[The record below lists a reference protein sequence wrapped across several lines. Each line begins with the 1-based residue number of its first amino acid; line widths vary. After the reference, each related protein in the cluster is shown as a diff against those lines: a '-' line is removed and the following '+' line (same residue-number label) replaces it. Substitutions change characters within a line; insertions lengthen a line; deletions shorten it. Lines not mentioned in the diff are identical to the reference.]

1 VDDLTRGIDSL
12 LAVATVAA
20 LAPFMSA
27 LVPGNR
33 VPQVVVLIL
42 GGVLIGPQVLGLA
55 ETVTID
61 LFSNVGLGFVFLLA
75 GYELEPRMFRE
86 RSGRLAVL
94 GWFVTLGLALTL
106 TGALA
111 AAGLVSAF
119 VPVALAFTTTA
130 LGIIAPF
137 LRERSMLDG
146 PFGRYVIAAGVTGEL
161 LPIAAIAIFLGT
173 SSRFHALLSLAAV
186 GALAVV
192 FVLGPR
198 LVRSRRL
205 GAAMAAGEHASS
217 QTTLRWSVVLLL
229 AMLAFAARFGLD
241 IVLGAFLA
249 GLVLR
254 QWSPGDVRQ
263 LDVKLDAVG
272 YGIFIPVF
280 LVSAGMSLDVVS
292 IVEAPLRVL
301 GFLAL
306 LLVVRGLAVLV
317 VYRTALTG
325 IERVRM
331 ALLTATTLPLL
342 VALTHVGLANGTM
355 RPENAAALVGAG
367 VASVLIFP
375 AAAVTLRA
383 RSAQRRRRRSRA
395 GGWSGRRLTS

>member
-20 LAPFMSA
+20 LAPFVSA
-27 LVPGNR
+27 LLPGNR
-33 VPQVVVLIL
+33 VPQVVVLIV
-42 GGVLIGPQVLGLA
+42 GGVLIGPHGLGLA
-55 ETVTID
+55 ETATID
-61 LFSNVGLGFVFLLA
+61 LFANVGLGFVFLLA
-75 GYELEPRMFRE
+75 GYELEPSMFRE
-86 RSGRLAVL
+86 RSGRLAL
-94 GWFVTLGLALTL
+94 TAWIVTLGLALAV
-106 TGALA
+106 TGVLE
-111 AAGLVSAF
+111 AAGLVRAF

-130 LGIIAPF
+130 LGSLLPS
-137 LRERSMLDG
+137 LRDHGMVEGR
-146 PFGRYVIAAGVTGEL
+146 FGRYLIAAGVTGEM
-161 LPIAAIAIFLGT
+161 LPVAAIAIFLGT

-192 FVLGPR
+192 FVVAPR
-198 LVRSRRL
+198 MVRSRRL
-205 GAAMAAGEHASS
+205 AAVMAAGEHLSS

-249 GLVLR
+249 GVVLR

-263 LDVKLDAVG
+263 LETKLDAVG
-272 YGIFIPVF
+272 YGVFIPVF
-280 LVSAGMSLDVVS
+280 FVSSGMGLDVLS
-292 IVEAPLRVL
+292 MVEAPLRVL
-301 GFLAL
+301 AILAL
-306 LLVVRGLAVLV
+306 LLIVAGLPAWV

-325 IERVRM
+325 IERVQM

-355 RPENAAALVGAG
+355 HPENASALVGAG

-375 AAAVTLRA
+375 AVAVALRA
-383 RSAQRRRRRSRA
+383 RSTQRRRRRSRV
-395 GGWSGRRLTS
+395 GWPGRRLTS

>member
-1 VDDLTRGIDSL
+1 VDDVTRGIDSL

-20 LAPFMSA
+20 LAPFVSA
-27 LVPGNR
+27 LLPGNR
-33 VPQVVVLIL
+33 VPQVVVLIV

-55 ETVTID
+55 ESATID

-75 GYELEPRMFRE
+75 GYELEPAMFRE
-86 RSGRLAVL
+86 RSGRLAL
-94 GWFVTLGLALTL
+94 IAWFVTLGLALTV
-106 TGALA
+106 TG
-111 AAGLVSAF
+111 GLEATGFVAAF
-119 VPVALAFTTTA
+119 VPVTLAFTTTA
-130 LGIIAPF
+130 LGSLLPS
-137 LRERSMLDG
+137 LRDNGLVDG
-146 PFGRYVIAAGVTGEL
+146 RFGRYLVAAGVTGEL
-161 LPIAAIAIFLGT
+161 LPVAAIAIFLGT

-186 GALAVV
+186 GALAAV

-205 GAAMAAGEHASS
+205 AAVMAAGEHASS
-217 QTTLRWSVVLLL
+217 QTTLRWSVVLLV

-249 GLVLR
+249 GIVLR
-254 QWSPGDVRQ
+254 RWAPGDVHQ
-263 LDVKLDAVG
+263 LEAKLDAVG
-272 YGIFIPVF
+272 YGVFIPVF
-280 LVSAGMSLDVVS
+280 FVSAGMGVDVAS
-292 IVEAPLRVL
+292 IVETPLRAL

-306 LLVVRGLAVLV
+306 LLVVRGLAVLT
-317 VYRTALTG
+317 VYRTTLSGT
-325 IERVRM
+325 ERVQM

-375 AAAVTLRA
+375 AVAVSLRA

-395 GGWSGRRLTS
+395 GG